1 MEAVTQSVVVHFRD
15 SWVIA
20 ILWPHKG
27 EVESRYIRL
36 ETIVGKY
43 DFTVSN
49 IGFLM
54 LHMSH
59 AT

>member
-1 MEAVTQSVVVHFRD
+1 MEAVTQSGLVHFRD

-27 EVESRYIRL
+27 DVESRYIRL
-36 ETIVGKY
+36 ETIVEKY
-43 DFTVSN
+43 DFTESYV
-49 IGFLM
+49 GFRK
-54 LHMSH
+54 LHLSH